1 MSSPVI
7 SDHSV
12 IQFVTSM
19 VALLNPLADFAL
31 FLGLTQGRSR
41 AEQKSIGLQA
51 AMAIG
56 VIMLTSLWL
65 GRAILSG
72 IGISIGAF
80 SIAGGVVLFGIGL
93 GMLNSKSGATSK
105 QESNHST
112 IEVGRQ
118 KTSPAVVPLAI
129 PISAGPGVITALLVA
144 AHANQ
149 AGVQGLLMLSLA
161 SVALA
166 GMMAMVFWYAPA
178 LGRLMGPSGMQI
190 STQIM
195 GLIVA
200 ALASQMVLNGIKSAL
215 PVFNTSP

>member
-1 MSSPVI
+1 M
-7 SDHSV
+7 
-12 IQFVTSM
+12 
-19 VALLNPLADFAL
+19 
-31 FLGLTQGRSR
+31 FLGLTQDRSR

-51 AMAIG
+51 AVATG
-56 VIMLTSLWL
+56 VVMLTSLWL

-80 SIAGGVVLFGIGL
+80 SIASGVVLFGIGL
-93 GMLNSKSGATSK
+93 VMLNSKFGASAK
-105 QESNHST
+105 QESNQSN
-112 IEVGRQ
+112 IEAGRQ

-129 PISAGPGVITALLVA
+129 SISAGPGVITALLVA

-149 AGVQGLLMLSLA
+149 AGVQGLLMLLIA

-166 GMMAMVFWYAPA
+166 RVRAIVFWYAPT

-200 ALASQMVLNGIKSAL
+200 ALASQMVLNGLKSAL
-215 PVFNTSP
+215 PIFNTTP

>member
-1 MSSPVI
+1 M
-7 SDHSV
+7 
-12 IQFVTSM
+12 
-19 VALLNPLADFAL
+19 
-31 FLGLTQGRSR
+31 FLGLTQDRSR

-51 AMAIG
+51 AVAIG
-56 VIMLTSLWL
+56 VVMLTSLWL

-80 SIAGGVVLFGIGL
+80 SIASGVVLFGIGL
-93 GMLNSKSGATSK
+93 GMLNSKFGASAK
-105 QESNHST
+105 QESNQSN
-112 IEVGRQ
+112 IEAGRQ
-118 KTSPAVVPLAI
+118 KTSPAVVTLAI
-129 PISAGPGVITALLVA
+129 SISAGPGVITALLVA

-149 AGVQGLLMLSLA
+149 AGVQGLLMLLIA

-166 GMMAMVFWYAPA
+166 RVRAIVFWYAPT

-200 ALASQMVLNGIKSAL
+200 ALASQMVLNGLKSAL
-215 PVFNTSP
+215 PIFNTTP